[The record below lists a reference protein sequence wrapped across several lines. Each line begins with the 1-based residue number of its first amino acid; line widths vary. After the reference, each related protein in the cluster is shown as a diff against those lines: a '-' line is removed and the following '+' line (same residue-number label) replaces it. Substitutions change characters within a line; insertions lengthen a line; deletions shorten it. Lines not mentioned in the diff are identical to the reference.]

1 MGHQACREDVPDT
14 AAAMG
19 DIPAAGGPG
28 TETCRGWART
38 ASRVGRSDSIGLWM
52 DL

>member
-1 MGHQACREDVPDT
+1 MGRQACREDVPGT

-19 DIPAAGGPG
+19 DILAAGGPG

-38 ASRVGRSDSIGLWM
+38 ASRVGKSDLTGLWM